1 MKHRIVSLFIF
12 VLFIQVRAS
21 AQEYILGYYHNILM
35 NKDFKVELWINEKS
49 SAKND
54 LLAIETKPLYS
65 ESGWIVIKLSE
76 LDSFVKSFKKLKNK
90 VLEWAKV
97 VNEKNIVIEKKDI
110 PIKFPDV
117 SFGWGGGENN
127 YHFAFN
133 ETPHF
138 YFSSSE
144 GGSTII
150 EWNAIVHTSDYEHME
165 GFLICFIDLDE
176 YDRLLELLDVKK
188 IKELS
193 KKRHKELDLLK

>member
-1 MKHRIVSLFIF
+1 MKYKILLLFIF
-12 VLFIQVRAS
+12 VLLIQVKTQ
-21 AQEYILGYYHNILM
+21 AQEYKLGYYHNVLM

-49 SAKND
+49 SSKND
-54 LLAIETKPLYS
+54 YLAIATKPLNS
-65 ESGWIVIKLSE
+65 ESGWIVIKLSD
-76 LDSFVKSFKKLKNK
+76 LDSFVKSFKKLKSK
-90 VLEWAKV
+90 ALEWSKV

-117 SFGWGGGENN
+117 ALGWGGGEND
-127 YHFAFN
+127 YHFAFD

-144 GGSTII
+144 GGATSI
-150 EWNAIVHTSDYEHME
+150 EWKAIVHTSDYEHME
-165 GFLICFIDLDE
+165 GFLICFIDLEE

-193 KKRHKELDLLK
+193 KNRHKELNLLK